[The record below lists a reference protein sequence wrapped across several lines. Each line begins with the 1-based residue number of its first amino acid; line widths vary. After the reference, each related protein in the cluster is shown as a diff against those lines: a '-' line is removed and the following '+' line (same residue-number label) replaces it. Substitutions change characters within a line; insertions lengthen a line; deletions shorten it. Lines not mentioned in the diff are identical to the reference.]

1 MDGGVRSDLVRI
13 RKMVELAD
21 NPYLLYLIDVAI
33 IETDALSA
41 NESLETLDLISP
53 KRSDASLEPADGN
66 FAC

>member
-1 MDGGVRSDLVRI
+1 MYGLVRG
-13 RKMVELAD
+13 ELARVRRMIELTD
-21 NPYLLYLIDVAI
+21 DPFLLYLIDVAI

-41 NESLETLDLISP
+41 NESLETLDLLSP

>member
-1 MDGGVRSDLVRI
+1 MYGLVRG
-13 RKMVELAD
+13 ELARVRRMIELTD
-21 NPYLLYLIDVAI
+21 DPFLLYLIDVAI